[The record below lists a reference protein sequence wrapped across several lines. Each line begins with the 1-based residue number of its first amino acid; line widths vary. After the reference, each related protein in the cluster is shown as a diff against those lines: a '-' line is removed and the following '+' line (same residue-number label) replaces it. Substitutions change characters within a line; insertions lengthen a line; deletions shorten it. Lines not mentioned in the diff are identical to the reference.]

1 MLTKMNFQIS
11 PAYLEWRRL
20 VEETKNSLTPPAAL
34 RQVAQEGCK
43 RVEAQKP
50 GGSEEP
56 DEGGRMRKVSIMV
69 NKSISME

>member
-1 MLTKMNFQIS
+1 MTTQ
-11 PAYLEWRRL
+11 PAQ
-20 VEETKNSLTPPAAL
+20 

-69 NKSISME
+69 NKKYFYGIIIITDNNYYRN